1 MVPSGRVIVP
11 SNTWLTPLPAC
22 GAPVTMRGGQAAAHA
37 PEHADVPV
45 LSASNRYKVRP
56 PLPTRTLPGIPEIAR
71 SDTVAAPAACAV
83 PAGLLALALA
93 VACDAAGLEAAGL
106 EAAGPEAAGPELLE
120 LLEQAAT
127 AGPIAAAP
135 AALVIQFL
143 IAMLP

>member
-127 AGPIAAAP
+127 ARPIAAAP